1 MPTRNNQES
10 DSADGRIIRLH
21 VEKGNL
27 QSICTKTQFN
37 DFLVK
42 NIDDFDVFFVSE
54 TWKDAKEESYSMT
67 GGSRMCLRAA
77 LFIKQ
82 LGRSWAPIFHSQLRD
97 IFLHIYSPKIFA
109 WKCSLSMLEL
119 ELLAVYFPTFWDD
132 IIEAGGLHWLHHV
145 ATGVGTRGGKRS
157 RIFVAFQ
164 ASDELQRLRL
174 RRRLAQDCGE
184 LRRLS
189 LQIRTLHRREFRA

>member
-27 QSICTKTQFN
+27 QSIRTETQFN

-42 NIDDFDVFFVSE
+42 SIDDFRVRNLEGCKGRVVHNDWWEQNVS
-54 TWKDAKEESYSMT
+54 
-67 GGSRMCLRAA
+67 GAA

-82 LGRSWAPIFHSQLRD
+82 SGRSWAPIFHSQLRD
-97 IFLHIYSPKIFA
+97 ILLHIYSPKIFA
-109 WKCSLSMLEL
+109 WKCSWSMLKW
-119 ELLAVYFPTFWDD
+119 ELLAVYFPTLWDD
-132 IIEAGGLHWLHHV
+132 IIEAGRPHWLHHI

-189 LQIRTLHRREFRA
+189 LQIRTLHRQEFRA